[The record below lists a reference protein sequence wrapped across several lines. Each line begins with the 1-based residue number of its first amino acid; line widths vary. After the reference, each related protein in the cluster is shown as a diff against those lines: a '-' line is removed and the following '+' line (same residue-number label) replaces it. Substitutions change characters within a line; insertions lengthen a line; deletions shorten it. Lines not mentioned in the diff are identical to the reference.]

1 MVLRL
6 QEHQGSTILRRQSQ
20 YPLAPAGRGL
30 AALLLIAGL
39 AGCSSTNPL
48 ADSSKTPP
56 CPNVAVL
63 TDAAHLTVFKDGAGR
78 DLTDV
83 KYDAEFGRITGEC
96 IYNKRGNGKVT
107 VEMKLQITARRGPAD
122 RDRLANVDYFVAVV
136 DRQSNVLGRQEFQSK
151 LQFPPDQTEAT
162 TQDELEQII
171 PLKKDQAGADIDVL
185 VGFKLTPEQLERNR
199 AQNQ

>member
-6 QEHQGSTILRRQSQ
+6 QEHQGSTILRRQPQ
-20 YPLAPAGRGL
+20 RALAPARWRL
-30 AALLLIAGL
+30 AALLLVGL

-48 ADSSKTPP
+48 AGTANVPP
-56 CPNVAVL
+56 CPKVAVL

-96 IYNKRGNGKVT
+96 IYNKRDNGKVT
-107 VEMKLQITARRGPAD
+107 VEMTLQITARRGPAD
-122 RDRLANVDYFVAVV
+122 RDRLADVDYFVAVV
-136 DRQSNVLGRQEFQSK
+136 DRQSNVLGRQEFQSRI
-151 LQFPPDQTEAT
+151 QFPSDQTENT

-171 PLKKDQAGADIDVL
+171 PLKKDQAGEDIDVL